1 MSVNNVKIVQ
11 NPYNKRI
18 SDGGG
23 GNFLDPFPVGYRVPW
38 LGDTP
43 PDKGYIMKG
52 QLVQRNEAPEL
63 YDFAVKNN
71 LIKSETDWQEQKL
84 YGFFSSGDNETTF
97 RLPLYV
103 GYKTIGYDETQH
115 TLGKPLDPALPNIT
129 GQIYATIWGGSNGRG
144 IFTSNSGSFQ
154 LQGNSLPAS
163 NVSGAQGRGRTSF
176 SFNAASSSEMYKD
189 GITTVQTPDI
199 PENWVIKY
207 KS

>member
-1 MSVNNVKIVQ
+1 MSMNNVKIVQ
-11 NPYNKRI
+11 NPYNKWI

-129 GQIYATIWGGSNGRG
+129 GASSPNILAGSSDTDTIGFVTTTRTGSGGINGGNQFRK
-144 IFTSNSGSFQ
+144 IQ
-154 LQGNSLPAS
+154 L
-163 NVSGAQGRGRTSF
+163 T
-176 SFNAASSSEMYKD
+176 FNASLINSCYQDE
-189 GITTVQTPDI
+189 TNTVQTPDI

>member
-1 MSVNNVKIVQ
+1 
-11 NPYNKRI
+11 
-18 SDGGG
+18 
-23 GNFLDPFPVGYRVPW
+23 
-38 LGDTP
+38 
-43 PDKGYIMKG
+43 MKG

-115 TLGKPLDPALPNIT
+115 TLGKPLDPALPNIKGT
-129 GQIYATIWGGSNGRG
+129 SDKAVGIDASSGGAFITASSRGSTFQGGSHN
-144 IFTSNSGSFQ
+144 FKK
-154 LQGNSLPAS
+154 LE
-163 NVSGAQGRGRTSF
+163 
-176 SFNAASSSEMYKD
+176 FNASWVSAIYRDE
-189 GITTVQTPDI
+189 TNTVQTPDI

>member
-23 GNFLDPFPVGYRVPW
+23 GNFLDPFSVGYRVPW

-129 GQIYATIWGGSNGRG
+129 GSFHSATAY
-144 IFTSNSGSFQ
+144 FSGSGAFQ
-154 LQGNSLPAS
+154 IWNVNVNQTSSYGTNTGGENFDAS
-163 NVSGAQGRGRTSF
+163 RCSTI
-176 SFNAASSSEMYKD
+176 YKNNC
-189 GITTVQTPDI
+189 TTVQTPDI

>member
-1 MSVNNVKIVQ
+1 
-11 NPYNKRI
+11 
-18 SDGGG
+18 
-23 GNFLDPFPVGYRVPW
+23 
-38 LGDTP
+38 
-43 PDKGYIMKG
+43 MKG

-129 GQIYATIWGGSNGRG
+129 GSFHQGCVQPNTANGAFSQSIG
-144 IFTSNSGSFQ
+144 ANYSTPSGSG
-154 LQGNSLPAS
+154 LATKW
-163 NVSGAQGRGRTSF
+163 VTYSF
-176 SFNAASSSEMYKD
+176 DAASSNSIYSSD
-189 GITTVQTPDI
+189 VSTVQTPDI

>member
-1 MSVNNVKIVQ
+1 
-11 NPYNKRI
+11 
-18 SDGGG
+18 
-23 GNFLDPFPVGYRVPW
+23 
-38 LGDTP
+38 
-43 PDKGYIMKG
+43 MKG

-115 TLGKPLDPALPNIT
+115 TLGKPLDPALPNIKGTIGSRIESNHNDT
-129 GQIYATIWGGSNGRG
+129 GAFKSNGWYGCGRHQ
-144 IFTSNSGSFQ
+144 SGDQ
-154 LQGNSLPAS
+154 TWQGSIN
-163 NVSGAQGRGRTSF
+163 
-176 SFNAASSSEMYKD
+176 FNASWVSAIYRDE
-189 GITTVQTPDI
+189 TNTVQTPDI

>member
-1 MSVNNVKIVQ
+1 MSTNNVKIVQ

-23 GNFLDPFPVGYRVPW
+23 GNFLDPFPVGYKVPW

-43 PDKGYIMKG
+43 PDKGYIIKG

-63 YDFAVKNN
+63 YDFAVRNN

-97 RLPLYV
+97 RLPLYA
-103 GYKTIGYDETQH
+103 GYKTIGYDETTH

-129 GQIYATIWGGSNGRG
+129 GSFHSATAY
-144 IFTSNSGSFQ
+144 FSGSGAFQ
-154 LQGNSLPAS
+154 IWNINANQTSAYGTNTAGETFDAS
-163 NVSGAQGRGRTSF
+163 RCSAI
-176 SFNAASSSEMYKD
+176 YKND
-189 GITTVQTPDI
+189 CTTVQTPDI